1 MSGNKVWTF
10 LPSCRKWL
18 VYRIAFPR
26 ILSLGLPVYLRRGFA
41 CKSGAFF
48 VSFLVNNKPKEK
60 ELQK

>member
-18 VYRIAFPR
+18 VYR
-26 ILSLGLPVYLRRGFA
+26 LSFSPYSFLGLPVYLRRGFA

-48 VSFLVNNKPKEK
+48 VSVLDNNKPKEK
-60 ELQK
+60 QLQK